1 MEIKKYLAPEAAVV
15 AERNILKYLESQN
28 VIAGR
33 DHVWELV
40 TENTEPILR
49 SRVKGVVAVWV
60 VNQFIHQGERGG
72 LLSKPNFPSFV
83 KGRQ

>member
-1 MEIKKYLAPEAAVV
+1 MFIYIFSFQSVSVEIKKYLAPEAAVV

-40 TENTEPILR
+40 TENTEPIL
-49 SRVKGVVAVWV
+49 SKITCQGSGCGV
-60 VNQFIHQGERGG
+60 GCE
-72 LLSKPNFPSFV
+72 S
-83 KGRQ
+83 